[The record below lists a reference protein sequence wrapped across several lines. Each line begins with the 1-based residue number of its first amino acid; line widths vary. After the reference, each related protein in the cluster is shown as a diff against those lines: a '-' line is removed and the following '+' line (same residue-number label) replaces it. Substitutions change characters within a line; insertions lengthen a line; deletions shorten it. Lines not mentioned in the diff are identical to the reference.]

1 MFNHHNPLD
10 NVDHY
15 NYYIRCVDRFKNL
28 LQKQEHK
35 LFIMIFV
42 NDEKDE
48 RNENNIINFNNK
60 FSKYTT
66 NYTLL
71 VISHIPY
78 KEQNHKFTYKDNI
91 HFLELHTPSTS
102 DGVRFNDDDNN
113 YLDNIL
119 KSYNFNVF

>member
-1 MFNHHNPLD
+1 
-10 NVDHY
+10 
-15 NYYIRCVDRFKNL
+15 
-28 LQKQEHK
+28 
-35 LFIMIFV
+35 MIFV